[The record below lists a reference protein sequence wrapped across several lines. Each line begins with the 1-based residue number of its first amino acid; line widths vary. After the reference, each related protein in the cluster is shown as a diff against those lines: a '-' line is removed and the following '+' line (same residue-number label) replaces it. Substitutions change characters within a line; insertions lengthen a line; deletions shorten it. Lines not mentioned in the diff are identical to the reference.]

1 LPESIP
7 NSRLAAIEPMGFF
20 KRMFGFPLKFML
32 TTINP
37 RSNMYRALAVN
48 PGAAI
53 VHDDKTIYSRNL
65 EVPSGGGVGT
75 AEAIAKLYG
84 VFASGGA
91 ELGLTKQTL
100 ELLAAPASPPAEG
113 FYDECILAETQFSL
127 GFAKSAEMMK
137 FPNASVFGHP
147 GAGGSIG
154 FADPENRIG
163 FAYITNRM
171 GTELAGDPRELAL
184 RDAMYAARAAAE
196 PARALNAAA

>member
-1 LPESIP
+1 
-7 NSRLAAIEPMGFF
+7 MGFF

-171 GTELAGDPRELAL
+171 GTDLAGDPRELAL
-184 RDAMYAARAAAE
+184 RDAMYAALDAAE